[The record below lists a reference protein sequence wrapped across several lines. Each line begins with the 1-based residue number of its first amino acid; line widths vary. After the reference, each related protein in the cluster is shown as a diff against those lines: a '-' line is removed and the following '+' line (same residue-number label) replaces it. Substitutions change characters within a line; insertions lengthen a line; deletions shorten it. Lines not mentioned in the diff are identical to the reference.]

1 MENKMTKPWSKQRQL
16 QARIDLL
23 ESILTDEQKQYLKKL
38 ADQEWQQKLKKL
50 SKELEEAN

>member
-1 MENKMTKPWSKQRQL
+1 MTKPWSKQRQL

>member
-1 MENKMTKPWSKQRQL
+1 MTKPFSKQRQL

-38 ADQEWQQKLKKL
+38 RAEEWQQKLKQLAKHL
-50 SKELEEAN
+50 DAA